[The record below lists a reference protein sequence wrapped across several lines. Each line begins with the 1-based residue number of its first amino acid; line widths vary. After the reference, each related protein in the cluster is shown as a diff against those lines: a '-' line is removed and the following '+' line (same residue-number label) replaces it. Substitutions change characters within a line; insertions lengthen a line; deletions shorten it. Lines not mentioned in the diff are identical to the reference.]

1 MVQKETE
8 CLQQDNVNLKGE
20 LEKWWVQCFPSL
32 SFFYIAIVLL
42 LLKSF
47 TLVFIKVDI
56 SEIYVSLFFFSAKQ
70 KKKTKDIYNS
80 YTSTFLKTRV
90 YIYIYLSGFGKR
102 YLQKFQVR
110 FKSLALEVNKK
121 QLKVAS

>member
-1 MVQKETE
+1 MKLEKETE
-8 CLQQDNVNLKGE
+8 RLQQDNVNLKGE

-56 SEIYVSLFFFSAKQ
+56 SEIYISFVCFFFSAKQ

-90 YIYIYLSGFGKR
+90 YLSGFGKR

-110 FKSLALEVNKK
+110 LKRLTLEVNKK

>member
-1 MVQKETE
+1 MKLEKETE
-8 CLQQDNVNLKGE
+8 RLQQDNVNLEGE

-32 SFFYIAIVLL
+32 SFFHIAIVLL

-56 SEIYVSLFFFSAKQ
+56 SEIYKKYIRKYIRYIYKIYIIPILQPFSK
-70 KKKTKDIYNS
+70 
-80 YTSTFLKTRV
+80 RE

-110 FKSLALEVNKK
+110 FKSLTLEVNKK

>member
-90 YIYIYLSGFGKR
+90 YIYIS
-102 YLQKFQVR
+102 VWIW
-110 FKSLALEVNKK
+110 
-121 QLKVAS
+121 

>member
-47 TLVFIKVDI
+47 TLVFVKVDI
-56 SEIYVSLFFFSAKQ
+56 PEIYVSFFFFRE
-70 KKKTKDIYNS
+70 TKEKN
-80 YTSTFLKTRV
+80 
-90 YIYIYLSGFGKR
+90 KR
-102 YLQKFQVR
+102 YI
-110 FKSLALEVNKK
+110 
-121 QLKVAS
+121 